1 MIWFSKMQEYK
12 LKLSSVTCNAV
23 PHKLQWNYPWRHRKR
38 PKKKHC
44 IIMDNSQTLADTLLR
59 TSPHPSSP
67 WRDEGEDCFHSLEL
81 WPYKPNYV
89 FPSNPPTSPLK
100 NKLLVKSL
108 ELPQARPATPLHMKC
123 VRPAHFVTIQRTALM
138 KFAKGPYLK
147 GERREICPG
156 WVSAGA
162 L

>member
-1 MIWFSKMQEYK
+1 MQCHTNCNEITHEDTGRDQK
-12 LKLSSVTCNAV
+12 RSTVSSWIT
-23 PHKLQWNYPWRHRKR
+23 HKHL
-38 PKKKHC
+38 
-44 IIMDNSQTLADTLLR
+44 QTLCSGPAPIPLHHGGMKEKTV
-59 TSPHPSSP
+59 
-67 WRDEGEDCFHSLEL
+67 CFHSLEL

-138 KFAKGPYLK
+138 KFAKGPHLK